1 MSDDIATIVTGD
13 DATLP
18 VVLTK
23 DGATFTI
30 DPGAQIFA
38 AVTDKTKKKTLLA
51 ATPVSEAA
59 AGSDWAN
66 SLVVV
71 VFSSVNTAAVTYT
84 GRAVLEIQV
93 DDNGKLTWFDEI
105 EIIKGTI
112 S

>member
-23 DGATFTI
+23 DGATFVI
-30 DPGAQIFA
+30 NPA
-38 AVTDKTKKKTLLA
+38 AVIRATVTDKTKRNTLLA
-51 ATPVSEAA
+51 PVTVTEAA

-66 SLVVV
+66 SLIVV
-71 VFSSVNTAAVTYT
+71 VFSSADTAAVTYS

-105 EIIKGTI
+105 EIVKGTI
-112 S
+112 A

>member
-1 MSDDIATIVTGD
+1 MADDISTIVTGD
-13 DATLP
+13 DPILP

-30 DPGAQIFA
+30 NPGAVIQA
-38 AVTDKTKKKTLLA
+38 SVTDKTKRKVLLA
-51 ATPVSEAA
+51 PTPVVEETP
-59 AGSDWAN
+59 GSDWAN

-71 VFSSVNTAAVTYT
+71 VFSSVDTSALTYT
-84 GRAVLEIQV
+84 GTAVLEIQV

-105 EIIKGTI
+105 EIVRGTI

>member
-18 VVLTK
+18 VVLQK

-30 DPGAQIFA
+30 NPGATIQA
-38 AVTDKTKKKTLLA
+38 SVTDKTKKKILLNP
-51 ATPVSEAA
+51 TPVVEVT

-66 SLVVV
+66 SLIVV
-71 VFSSVNTAAVTYT
+71 VFSSVNTAALTYS

-105 EIIKGTI
+105 EIVKGTI